1 MRQINGKT
9 LATVTAV
16 SMKRNA
22 FDEISPPVAEGL
34 LSDSETD
41 SGRRLVLVGG
51 SDCQLQT
58 TPDQTRRRTDRDGE
72 DDQGPRWDGRRLK
85 EGKGIS
91 PGQPSLSLSIYP
103 TH

>member
-1 MRQINGKT
+1 
-9 LATVTAV
+9 
-16 SMKRNA
+16 MKRDA
-22 FDEISPPVAEGL
+22 SDEDIAACCRGPKKDQRGWLP
-34 LSDSETD
+34 SDSETD

-51 SDCQLQT
+51 PDCQLQANS
-58 TPDQTRRRTDRDGE
+58 DQTRRRTDRDE
-72 DDQGPRWDGRRLK
+72 EEDQGPRWDGRRLK